1 MPDAGQPVFAAVLF
15 DMDGVLVDSEHRWND
30 IRRAFAAA
38 HGRPWSDDD
47 QRSVM
52 GGNTRQW
59 SRLMRDRL
67 DLGQLS
73 ADQIRD
79 EVVDGVVAAFRA
91 GTVEVIAG
99 AAETVRRLAAIVP
112 VAIASSAHPAV
123 IEAAIDALGL
133 HGVFGAI
140 ASSDEVAH
148 GKPEPDVYLLAA
160 SRLGVDPARC
170 LVVEDS
176 TNGVLAGK
184 AAGAVVILV
193 PNAAVPPA
201 PGTEALADVTL
212 ARITEID
219 LEALAAL
226 VDGAPRPPPRLGFH
240 RA

>member
-1 MPDAGQPVFAAVLF
+1 MPDAGQPAFAAVLF

-30 IRRAFAAA
+30 IRRAFAAT
-38 HGRPWSDDD
+38 HGRPWSDED

-52 GGNTRQW
+52 GGNTGQW

-67 DLGQLS
+67 DLGHLS

-79 EVVDGVVAAFRA
+79 AVVDGVVAAFRA

-112 VAIASSAHPAV
+112 VALASSAHPAV
-123 IEAAIDALGL
+123 IEAAVDLLGL

-148 GKPEPDVYLLAA
+148 GKPAPDVYLLAA
-160 SRLGVDPARC
+160 GRLGVDPRRC

-184 AAGAVVILV
+184 AAGAVVVLV

-201 PGTEALADVTL
+201 PGTEVLADVTL
-212 ARITEID
+212 GQITDID
-219 LEALAAL
+219 LAALAARS
-226 VDGAPRPPPRLGFH
+226 G
-240 RA
+240 RATRQTPG